1 MNRDLVFFVAGLSF
15 GAAAGYF
22 TFRAVQS
29 DGAPGSAPAQVA
41 SGAASR
47 ADASPIGLEGEPSF
61 APLDEELESQLEADA
76 KARPDDA
83 NVRAQLGGLYIEAGL
98 FAEAIPWLERA
109 IELAPG
115 ELHVRNHLAI
125 CYLNQGRLDDAIRAY
140 EKTLEISPE
149 NPASLLG
156 LGRIKLYVQKDFGG
170 GLAMWERLME
180 VAPDSP
186 EARSVRDELEAL
198 KSAHSGG

>member
-15 GAAAGYF
+15 GIAAGYF
-22 TFRAVQS
+22 AFRAVS
-29 DGAPGSAPAQVA
+29 EGGAQVA
-41 SGAASR
+41 SPAAAS
-47 ADASPIGLEGEPSF
+47 APSEGSAIGLEDQQSF
-61 APLDEELESQLEADA
+61 APLDEAKAKELEAAATESPNDA
-76 KARPDDA
+76 TARA
-83 NVRAQLGGLYIEAGL
+83 ELGGLYMQSGL
-98 FAEAIPWLERA
+98 FAEAIPWLEQA

-125 CYLNQGRLDDAIRAY
+125 CYLNQGRLDDAISTY
-140 EKTLEISPE
+140 EKTLDIAPD

-156 LGRIKLYVQKDFGG
+156 LGRIKLYVQQDFGG

-180 VAPDSP
+180 VAPESP